1 MAEEKKKVE
10 LTDEELEK
18 VTGGVN
24 TEAQGPKYADK
35 TKVRFISTMYSVE
48 VTGTIQNSRWG
59 GEYYNQYLYAID
71 DDRIAIPGVLSVISQ
86 LYEDGCEELTVPEEN
101 IKDVI
106 S

>member
-18 VTGGVN
+18 VAGGVN
-24 TEAQGPKYADK
+24 TEAQAPKYADK
-35 TKVRFISTMYSVE
+35 TRVRFESTIFHVE
-48 VTGTIQNSRWG
+48 VTGTIRSSKWVDA
-59 GEYYNQYLYAID
+59 YYNQYMYEIFDDPLID
-71 DDRIAIPGVLSVISQ
+71 VPGIPVN
-86 LYEDGCEELTVPEEN
+86 YEDGLDENFVPEEN